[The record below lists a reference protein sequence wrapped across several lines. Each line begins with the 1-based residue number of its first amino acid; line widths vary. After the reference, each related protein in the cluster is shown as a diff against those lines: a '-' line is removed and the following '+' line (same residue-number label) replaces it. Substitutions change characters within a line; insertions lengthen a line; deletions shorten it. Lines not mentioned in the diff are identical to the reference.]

1 MMRCGAREGLV
12 KGSEYAGA
20 MLGLAIRVRT
30 TPRPPTQP
38 QLAPPQLDPPHL
50 APPQL
55 ARLLRIRACTSHKG
69 GVEA

>member
-38 QLAPPQLDPPHL
+38 QLAPPQL
-50 APPQL
+50 